1 MTDQAIGKL
10 AYAIDLLFLLIAPL
24 HPALVVL
31 AIVQYAVRRSAWLSA
46 GLLVLAGQTEVTALA
61 LVLLPGAA
69 AYLPEEEDVK
79 GVHAIM
85 SSGHGGSVVVP
96 CGPSTGADDAV
107 LPQQNQVEPAS
118 VPSFEVVIEFLTGH
132 NLTDEQAID
141 ILALMSRDAG
151 DLLSANKIRDIVGGN
166 EAAVKTRVAAWR
178 PAPEPQRSQG
188 RVPRPDGGW

>member
-1 MTDQAIGKL
+1 MDRTLDI
-10 AYAIDLLFLLIAPL
+10 
-24 HPALVVL
+24 VVL
-31 AIVQYAVRRSAWLSA
+31 VLVIGMVAVGIGSMALGWIVNYFWPAKIDVDY
-46 GLLVLAGQTEVTALA
+46 VTSDT
-61 LVLLPGAA
+61 GAT
-69 AYLPEEEDVK
+69 
-79 GVHAIM
+79 
-85 SSGHGGSVVVP
+85 VVP
-96 CGPSTGADDAV
+96 APVPDV
-107 LPQQNQVEPAS
+107 QNQPNQPQQNQVEPAS
-118 VPSFEVVIEFLTGH
+118 VPSFEVVIDFLAGH